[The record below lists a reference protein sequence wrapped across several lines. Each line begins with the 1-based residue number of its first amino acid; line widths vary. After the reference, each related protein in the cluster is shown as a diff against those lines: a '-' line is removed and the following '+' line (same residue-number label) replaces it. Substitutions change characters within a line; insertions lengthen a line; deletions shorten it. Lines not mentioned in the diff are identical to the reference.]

1 MYWMNCGS
9 NPKLLMSATGFED
22 AGRNLKNRPSYRAI
36 AWYQAS
42 GVTSKPTIEGHFQNR
57 PMGITL
63 DKNMFY
69 RARCGCGNSSSD
81 LIDVAF
87 GMFGRVIHLQNLV
100 PILAFLRG
108 KVSAENQV
116 RPSPC
121 SGHSCY
127 S

>member
-1 MYWMNCGS
+1 MEQ
-9 NPKLLMSATGFED
+9 GF
-22 AGRNLKNRPSYRAI
+22 PSDPFLAKDT
-36 AWYQAS
+36 S

-100 PILAFLRG
+100 PILALLRG